1 MHQMTW
7 LYVEIV
13 TWHDNVLDEN
23 LLNNFSLRQYFV
35 KETIRRNDFRLF
47 PLVHQD
53 LHALSWFTSY
63 VKVWAIASV
72 AELIGIIA
80 LSCQFVSRLSRK
92 AAPFLL
98 LMATLLILF
107 HPATAT
113 AFFELIYSERILTLL
128 LIGHAVSYL
137 SYQERKN

>member
-1 MHQMTW
+1 
-7 LYVEIV
+7 
-13 TWHDNVLDEN
+13 
-23 LLNNFSLRQYFV
+23 
-35 KETIRRNDFRLF
+35 
-47 PLVHQD
+47 
-53 LHALSWFTSY
+53 

-128 LIGHAVSYL
+128 LIGLTVSYL
-137 SYQERKN
+137 SYQERKKKISIFIALMLATLGLFSRILTHSF

>member
-1 MHQMTW
+1 
-7 LYVEIV
+7 
-13 TWHDNVLDEN
+13 
-23 LLNNFSLRQYFV
+23 
-35 KETIRRNDFRLF
+35 
-47 PLVHQD
+47 
-53 LHALSWFTSY
+53 

-128 LIGHAVSYL
+128 LIGHAVSHL
-137 SYQERKN
+137 SYLERKKKLAFLLH